1 MAKVFLGVGH
11 GGSDSGAVGYIV
23 EKDVNLNMAL
33 ACKDYLEANGVE
45 VKMSRYKDEDDSL
58 NEEVRECNAYNPDLA
73 VDIHN
78 NAGGGDGFEVYHTLN
93 GGTGKT
99 LAENIEKEVI
109 AIGQNSRGVK
119 TRRGNNGDYYGF
131 IRMTK
136 CPAVI
141 CEGVF
146 VDNQAD
152 ATQADTLEE
161 QKVFGIAYAKGILK
175 TLGIID
181 NGNANANNSEE
192 YSENNSESE
201 KNTEPNIYNDGVV
214 NCIYDIQEWLN
225 RHYNTGLAL
234 DNIYGAKTKAA
245 LIKGLQTELNTQYN
259 KRLVVDGIWGNN
271 TYNACINVRQGA
283 EGNITMLIQM
293 CLFIKGYSLSMD
305 KKFGAD
311 TTAKVKEFQKSNG
324 LSVDGI
330 VGKNTF
336 KALFA

>member
-93 GGTGKT
+93 GGKGKT

-152 ATQADTLEE
+152 ASQADTLEE
-161 QKVFGIAYAKGILK
+161 QKAFGVAYAKGILK

-181 NGNANANNSEE
+181 NGNAN
-192 YSENNSESE
+192 NSESNGE
-201 KNTEPNIYNDGVV
+201 SNSATDSQKNIYNDGLV

-234 DNIYGAKTKAA
+234 DNLYGPKTKAA

-259 KRLVVDGIWGNN
+259 KGLTVDGIWGTK

-293 CLFIKGYSLSMD
+293 ALFIKGYNLSMD
-305 KKFGAD
+305 KKFGSN
-311 TTAKVKEFQKSNG
+311 TTAKVKEFQKARG
-324 LSVDGI
+324 LSVDSI

>member
-161 QKVFGIAYAKGILK
+161 QKVFGRAYAKGILK

-181 NGNANANNSEE
+181 NGNAN
-192 YSENNSESE
+192 NSESNGE
-201 KNTEPNIYNDGVV
+201 SNSATDSQKNIYNDGLV

-234 DNIYGAKTKAA
+234 DNIYGPKTKAA

-259 KRLVVDGIWGNN
+259 KGLIVDGIWGTK
-271 TYNACINVRQGA
+271 TYNACINVKQGA

-293 CLFIKGYSLSMD
+293 SLFIKGYSLSMD
-305 KKFGAD
+305 KIFGSD
-311 TTAKVKEFQKSNG
+311 TTAKVKEFQKAKG
-324 LSVDGI
+324 LSIDGV

>member
-11 GGSDSGAVGYIV
+11 GGSDNGAVGYIV

-152 ATQADTLEE
+152 AIQADTLEE

-181 NGNANANNSEE
+181 NGNAN
-192 YSENNSESE
+192 NSESNGE
-201 KNTEPNIYNDGVV
+201 DNSATDTAKDIYNDGLV

-234 DNIYGAKTKAA
+234 DNIYGPKTKNA
-245 LIKGLQTELNTQYN
+245 LIKGLQTELNKQYG
-259 KRLVVDGIWGNN
+259 KGLAVDGIWGTN

-293 CLFIKGYSLSMD
+293 ALFIKGYSLSMD
-305 KKFGAD
+305 KKFGSD
-311 TTAKVKEFQKSNG
+311 TTAKVKEFQKSKG
-324 LSVDGI
+324 LAADGI

>member
-11 GGSDSGAVGYIV
+11 GGSDNGAVGYLV
-23 EKDVNLNMAL
+23 EKDVNLNMAN

-58 NEEVRECNAYNPDLA
+58 NEEVRECNAYAPDLA
-73 VDIHN
+73 VDVHN

-161 QKVFGIAYAKGILK
+161 QKVFGRAYAKGILK

-181 NGNANANNSEE
+181 NGNAN
-192 YSENNSESE
+192 NSESNGE
-201 KNTEPNIYNDGVV
+201 SNSATDSQKNIYNDGLV

-259 KRLVVDGIWGNN
+259 KGLAIDGIWGAN

-293 CLFIKGYSLSMD
+293 ALFIKGYNLNMD

-311 TTAKVKEFQKSNG
+311 TTAKVKEFQKAKG
-324 LSVDGI
+324 LSIDGI

>member
-78 NAGGGDGFEVYHTLN
+78 NAGGGDGFEVYYTLN

-161 QKVFGIAYAKGILK
+161 QKVFGRAYAKGILK

-181 NGNANANNSEE
+181 NGNAN
-192 YSENNSESE
+192 NSESNGE
-201 KNTEPNIYNDGVV
+201 SNSATDSQKNIYNDGLV

-234 DNIYGAKTKAA
+234 DNIYGPKTKAA
-245 LIKGLQTELNTQYN
+245 LIKGLQTELNKQYN
-259 KRLVVDGIWGNN
+259 KGLAVDGIWGPK

-293 CLFIKGYSLSMD
+293 ALFIKGYSLSMD

-311 TTAKVKEFQKSNG
+311 TTAKVKEFQKAKG

>member
-11 GGSDSGAVGYIV
+11 GGSDNGAVGYIV

-58 NEEVRECNAYNPDLA
+58 NEEVRECNAYAPDLA
-73 VDIHN
+73 VDVHN

-93 GGTGKT
+93 GGTGKA

-119 TRRGNNGDYYGF
+119 TRKGNNGDYYGF

-152 ATQADTLEE
+152 ASQADTLEE
-161 QKVFGIAYAKGILK
+161 QRAFGIAYAKGILK
-175 TLGIID
+175 TLNIID
-181 NGNANANNSEE
+181 NGNAN
-192 YSENNSESE
+192 NSESNSE
-201 KNTEPNIYNDGVV
+201 DNSATDTAKDIYNDGLV

-225 RHYNTGLAL
+225 RHYNTGLVL
-234 DNIYGAKTKAA
+234 DNIYGSKTKSA

-259 KRLVVDGIWGNN
+259 KGLSVDGIWGNK

-293 CLFIKGYSLSMD
+293 CLFIKGYNLNMD

-311 TTAKVKEFQKSNG
+311 TTAKVKEFQKVNG

>member
-161 QKVFGIAYAKGILK
+161 QKVFGRAYAKGILK

-181 NGNANANNSEE
+181 NGNAN
-192 YSENNSESE
+192 NSESNGE
-201 KNTEPNIYNDGVV
+201 SNSATDSQKNIYNDGLV

-225 RHYNTGLAL
+225 RHYNTRLAL

-259 KRLVVDGIWGNN
+259 KRLVVDGIWGTN

-305 KKFGAD
+305 KKFGSD
-311 TTAKVKEFQKSNG
+311 TTAKVKEFQKANG

>member
-23 EKDVNLNMAL
+23 EKDVNLNMAI

-45 VKMSRYKDEDDSL
+45 VKMSRYKDEDDTL
-58 NEEVRECNAYNPDLA
+58 NEEARECNAYGPDLA
-73 VDIHN
+73 VDVHN
-78 NAGGGDGFEVYHTLN
+78 NAGGGDGFEVYHSIY
-93 GGTGKT
+93 GGVGKT

-109 AIGQNSRGVK
+109 AIGQNSRGIK

-146 VDNQAD
+146 VDNEAD
-152 ATQADTLEE
+152 ASQADTLEE
-161 QKVFGIAYAKGILK
+161 QKAFGVAYAKGILK
-175 TLGIID
+175 TLGIMD
-181 NGNANANNSEE
+181 NGNSSVEIPEE
-192 YSENNSESE
+192 KPSENNDNQSTDIFS
-201 KNTEPNIYNDGVV
+201 DGKV

-234 DNIYGAKTKAA
+234 DNMYGPKTKAA
-245 LIKGLQTELNTQYN
+245 LIKGLQTELNTQY
-259 KRLVVDGIWGNN
+259 KKGLVVDGIWGTK
-271 TYNACINVRQGA
+271 TYNACINVKQGA

-293 CLFIKGYSLSMD
+293 ALFIKGYNISMD
-305 KKFGAD
+305 KKFGSK
-311 TTAKVKEFQKSNG
+311 TARIVGQFQNDNG
-324 LSVDGI
+324 LTADKI

-336 KALFA
+336 QKLFA

>member
-58 NEEVRECNAYNPDLA
+58 NEEVRECNAYAPDLA
-73 VDIHN
+73 VDVHN

-181 NGNANANNSEE
+181 NGNAN
-192 YSENNSESE
+192 NSESNGE
-201 KNTEPNIYNDGVV
+201 SNSATDSQKNIYNDGLV

-305 KKFGAD
+305 KKFGSD
-311 TTAKVKEFQKSNG
+311 TTAKVKEFQKANG

>member
-11 GGSDSGAVGYIV
+11 GGSDNGAVGYIV

-58 NEEVRECNAYNPDLA
+58 NEEVRECNAYAPDLA
-73 VDIHN
+73 VDVHN

-152 ATQADTLEE
+152 AIQADTLEE

-181 NGNANANNSEE
+181 NGNAN
-192 YSENNSESE
+192 NSESNGE
-201 KNTEPNIYNDGVV
+201 DNSATDTAKDIYNDGLV

-234 DNIYGAKTKAA
+234 DNIYGPKTKNA
-245 LIKGLQTELNTQYN
+245 LIKGLQTELNKQYG
-259 KRLVVDGIWGNN
+259 KGLAVDGIWGTN

-293 CLFIKGYSLSMD
+293 ALFIKGYSLSMD
-305 KKFGAD
+305 KKFGSD
-311 TTAKVKEFQKSNG
+311 TTAKVKEFQKSKG
-324 LSVDGI
+324 LAADGI

>member
-181 NGNANANNSEE
+181 NGNAN
-192 YSENNSESE
+192 NSESNSE
-201 KNTEPNIYNDGVV
+201 SNSATDSQKNIYNDGLV

-305 KKFGAD
+305 KKFGSD
-311 TTAKVKEFQKSNG
+311 TTAKVKEFQKANG

-336 KALFA
+336 KALLA

>member
-161 QKVFGIAYAKGILK
+161 QKVFGRAYAKGILK

-181 NGNANANNSEE
+181 NGNAN
-192 YSENNSESE
+192 NSESNGE
-201 KNTEPNIYNDGVV
+201 SNSATDSQKNIYNDGLV

-234 DNIYGAKTKAA
+234 DNIYGPKTKAA

-259 KRLVVDGIWGNN
+259 KGLIVDGIWGTK
-271 TYNACINVRQGA
+271 TYNACINVKQGA

-293 CLFIKGYSLSMD
+293 ALFIKGYILSMD
-305 KKFGAD
+305 KKFGSD
-311 TTAKVKEFQKSNG
+311 TTAKVKEFQKANG

>member
-23 EKDVNLNMAL
+23 EKDVNLNMAI

-45 VKMSRYKDEDDSL
+45 VKMSRYKDEDDTL
-58 NEEVRECNAYNPDLA
+58 NEEVRECNAYGPDLA
-73 VDIHN
+73 VDVHN
-78 NAGGGDGFEVYHTLN
+78 NAGGGDGFEVYHTIY
-93 GGTGKT
+93 GGVGKT

-109 AIGQNSRGVK
+109 AIGQNSRGIK
-119 TRRGNNGDYYGF
+119 TRKGNNGDYYGF

-146 VDNQAD
+146 VDNEAD
-152 ATQADTLEE
+152 ASQADTLEE
-161 QKVFGIAYAKGILK
+161 QKVFGRAYAKGILK

-181 NGNANANNSEE
+181 NGNAN
-192 YSENNSESE
+192 NSESNG
-201 KNTEPNIYNDGVV
+201 KSNSATDSQKNIYNDGLV

-234 DNIYGAKTKAA
+234 DNLYGPKTKAA

-259 KRLVVDGIWGNN
+259 KGLTVDGIWGTK

-293 CLFIKGYSLSMD
+293 SLFIKGYSLSMD
-305 KKFGAD
+305 KIFGSD
-311 TTAKVKEFQKSNG
+311 TTAKVKEFQKANG
-324 LSVDGI
+324 LSADGI

-336 KALFA
+336 KAFLA

>member
-119 TRRGNNGDYYGF
+119 TRKGNNGDYYGF

-152 ATQADTLEE
+152 ASQADTLEE
-161 QKVFGIAYAKGILK
+161 QRAFGIAYAKGILK
-175 TLGIID
+175 TLNIID
-181 NGNANANNSEE
+181 NGNAN
-192 YSENNSESE
+192 NSESNSE
-201 KNTEPNIYNDGVV
+201 DNSATDTAKDIYNDGLV

-234 DNIYGAKTKAA
+234 DNLYGPKTKSA
-245 LIKGLQTELNTQYN
+245 LIKALQTELNTQYN
-259 KRLVVDGIWGNN
+259 KGLVVDGIWGTK
-271 TYNACINVRQGA
+271 TYNACINVREGA

-293 CLFIKGYSLSMD
+293 ALFIKGYNLNMD
-305 KKFGAD
+305 KKFGVD
-311 TTAKVKEFQKSNG
+311 TTAKVKEFQKANG

>member
-11 GGSDSGAVGYIV
+11 GGSDNGAVGYLV

-58 NEEVRECNAYNPDLA
+58 NEEVRECNAYAPDLA
-73 VDIHN
+73 VDVHN

-119 TRRGNNGDYYGF
+119 TRKGNNGDYYGF

-152 ATQADTLEE
+152 ASQADTLEE
-161 QKVFGIAYAKGILK
+161 QKAFGVAYAKGILK

-181 NGNANANNSEE
+181 NGNAN
-192 YSENNSESE
+192 NSESNGE
-201 KNTEPNIYNDGVV
+201 SNSATDSQKNIYNDGLV

-234 DNIYGAKTKAA
+234 DNVYGSKTKSA

-259 KRLVVDGIWGNN
+259 KGLVVDGIWGTN
-271 TYNACINVRQGA
+271 TYNACVNVRQGA

-293 CLFIKGYSLSMD
+293 ALFIKGYSLSMD
-305 KKFGAD
+305 KKFGSD
-311 TTAKVKEFQKSNG
+311 TTAKVKEFQKSKG
-324 LSVDGI
+324 LAADGI

>member
-181 NGNANANNSEE
+181 NGNAN
-192 YSENNSESE
+192 NSESNGE
-201 KNTEPNIYNDGVV
+201 SNSATDSQKNIYNDGLV

-234 DNIYGAKTKAA
+234 DNLYGPKTKAA
-245 LIKGLQTELNTQYN
+245 LIKGLQTELNKQYN
-259 KRLVVDGIWGNN
+259 KGLAVDGIWGNN

-305 KKFGAD
+305 KKFGSD
-311 TTAKVKEFQKSNG
+311 TTAKVKEFQKANG

>member
-181 NGNANANNSEE
+181 NGNAN
-192 YSENNSESE
+192 NSESNGE
-201 KNTEPNIYNDGVV
+201 SNSATDSQKNIYNDGLV

-234 DNIYGAKTKAA
+234 DNIYGPKTKAA

-259 KRLVVDGIWGNN
+259 KGLIVDGIWGTK
-271 TYNACINVRQGA
+271 TYNACINVKQGA

-293 CLFIKGYSLSMD
+293 SLFIKGYSLSMD
-305 KKFGAD
+305 KIFGSD
-311 TTAKVKEFQKSNG
+311 TTAKVKEFQKAKG
-324 LSVDGI
+324 LSIDGV

>member
-119 TRRGNNGDYYGF
+119 TRKGNNGDYYGF
-131 IRMTK
+131 IRMTT

-152 ATQADTLEE
+152 ASQADTLEE
-161 QKVFGIAYAKGILK
+161 QKAFGIAYAKGILK

-181 NGNANANNSEE
+181 NGNI
-192 YSENNSESE
+192 NNSESKSE
-201 KNTEPNIYNDGVV
+201 DNSAIDTTKDIYNDGLV

-234 DNIYGAKTKAA
+234 DNIYGSKTESA

-259 KRLVVDGIWGNN
+259 KGLSVDGIWGNK
-271 TYNACINVRQGA
+271 TYNACINVREGA

-293 CLFIKGYSLSMD
+293 TLFIKGYSLSMD

-311 TTAKVKEFQKSNG
+311 TTAKVKEFQKANR

>member
-181 NGNANANNSEE
+181 NRNANNSESNGE
-192 YSENNSESE
+192 SNSATDSQ
-201 KNTEPNIYNDGVV
+201 KNIYNDGLV

-305 KKFGAD
+305 KKFGSD
-311 TTAKVKEFQKSNG
+311 TTAKVKEFQKANG

>member
-161 QKVFGIAYAKGILK
+161 QKVFGRAYAKGILK

-181 NGNANANNSEE
+181 NGNAN
-192 YSENNSESE
+192 NSESNGE
-201 KNTEPNIYNDGVV
+201 SNSATDSQKNIYNDGLV

-305 KKFGAD
+305 KKFGSD
-311 TTAKVKEFQKSNG
+311 TTAKVKEFQKANG

-336 KALFA
+336 KALLA

>member
-11 GGSDSGAVGYIV
+11 GGSDNGAVGYIV

-58 NEEVRECNAYNPDLA
+58 NEEVRECNAYAPDLA
-73 VDIHN
+73 VDVHN

-93 GGTGKT
+93 GGTGKA

-119 TRRGNNGDYYGF
+119 TRKGNNGDYYGF

-181 NGNANANNSEE
+181 NGNAN
-192 YSENNSESE
+192 NSESNGE
-201 KNTEPNIYNDGVV
+201 SNSATDSQKNIYNDGLV

-225 RHYNTGLAL
+225 RHYNAGLAL
-234 DNIYGAKTKAA
+234 DNLYGPKTKSA
-245 LIKGLQTELNTQYN
+245 LIKALQTELNKQYE
-259 KRLVVDGIWGNN
+259 KGLAVDGIWGTK
-271 TYNACINVRQGA
+271 TYNACVNVRQGA

-311 TTAKVKEFQKSNG
+311 TTAKVKEFQKANG

>member
-181 NGNANANNSEE
+181 NGNAN
-192 YSENNSESE
+192 NSESNGE
-201 KNTEPNIYNDGVV
+201 SNSATDSQKNIYNDGLV

-305 KKFGAD
+305 KKFGSD
-311 TTAKVKEFQKSNG
+311 TTAKVKEFQKANG

-336 KALFA
+336 KALLA

>member
-1 MAKVFLGVGH
+1 
-11 GGSDSGAVGYIV
+11 
-23 EKDVNLNMAL
+23 
-33 ACKDYLEANGVE
+33 
-45 VKMSRYKDEDDSL
+45 MSRYKDEDDSL

-161 QKVFGIAYAKGILK
+161 QKVFGRAYAKGILK

-181 NGNANANNSEE
+181 NGNAN
-192 YSENNSESE
+192 NSESNGE
-201 KNTEPNIYNDGVV
+201 SNSATDSQKNIYNDGLV

-225 RHYNTGLAL
+225 RHYNTRLAL

-259 KRLVVDGIWGNN
+259 KRLVVDGIWGTN

-293 CLFIKGYSLSMD
+293 SLFIKGYSLSMD
-305 KKFGAD
+305 KIFGSD
-311 TTAKVKEFQKSNG
+311 TTAKVKEFQKANG